1 MERPDKPLGHG
12 AARGRG
18 ALDNAVGRFEPY
30 TRVRVDDGW
39 GGEEAAPLLRTQVAE
54 QRPRS
59 AITRNAS
66 PDLSF
71 DRSVNPYRGCEHG
84 CVYCFARPG
93 HAWLGLSPGLD
104 FETRLVA
111 RPGIAEVL
119 ERDLR
124 RRAYR
129 PATLAIGTYTDP
141 YQPVEASHGLMREVL
156 EVLRRFRHPVG
167 IVTKGSLIER
177 DIDILAEMA
186 AEGLCAVGV
195 SVTTLDRDVA
205 RKMEPR
211 VPTPARRLQVIE
223 RLARAG
229 VPVRTCAS
237 PLVPGLT
244 DLELEAILEA
254 GAGAGAVAAAMIP
267 LRLPQEVA
275 GLFADWVAEAF
286 PDRAGKVMRRVRDL
300 HGGQDYDPEFGRRMS
315 GQGTW
320 AALYQARFQTAC
332 ARLGLSREMPALR
345 SDLFAVPLDTP
356 EQPSLF

>member
-1 MERPDKPLGHG
+1 MENKDTPLGNG

-39 GGEEAAPLLRTQVAE
+39 GAQEAAPPLRTQVAE

-71 DRSVNPYRGCEHG
+71 DRSINPYRGCEHG
-84 CVYCFARPG
+84 CIYCFARPG

-111 RPGIAEVL
+111 RPGIAAVL
-119 ERDLR
+119 ERELR
-124 RRAYR
+124 RKAYR
-129 PATLAIGTYTDP
+129 PAPLAIGTYTDP
-141 YQPVEASHGLMREVL
+141 YQPIEATHGLMREAL

-177 DIDILAEMA
+177 DIDILGEMA
-186 AEGLCAVGV
+186 AEGLCAVGI
-195 SVTTLDRDVA
+195 SLTTLDRGVA

-211 VPTPARRLQVIE
+211 VPTPARRLEVIG
-223 RLARAG
+223 RLAAAG
-229 VPVRTCAS
+229 VPVRICAS

-244 DLELEAILEA
+244 DHELEAILEA
-254 GAGAGAVAAAMIP
+254 GAGAGAVAASMIP
-267 LRLPQEVA
+267 LRLRQEVA
-275 GLFADWVAEAF
+275 GLFADWIAEAF

-300 HGGQDYDPEFGRRMS
+300 HGGQDYDPAFGRRMT

-320 AALYQARFQTAC
+320 AALYRSRFRAAC
-332 ARLGLSREMPALR
+332 NRLGLSPEMPALR
-345 SDLFAVPLDTP
+345 SDLFAVPLGTA